1 MNEIITVNFD
11 TQTVSA
17 RELHKI
23 VGSTERFANWFER
36 QLQFGFIENEDFTG
50 CKKFNALANQE
61 LQDYEMSVD
70 MAKHICM
77 VQRNERAR
85 EVRQYL
91 IDLEKAWNTPEQIFA
106 RALKLADQ
114 TIASLNSKVLELQP
128 KADFFDCVADSKSAF
143 SMNEVA
149 KVLDYK
155 GIGRNK
161 LFEFLREQGILDRYN
176 VPYQRYV
183 DNGWFRVIEQKYVK
197 DGEPVVT
204 TKTLVYQK
212 GVDAIR
218 RKLQVAYGEA

>member
-36 QLQFGFIENEDFTG
+36 QLQFGFAENEDFTG
-50 CKKFNALANQE
+50 CKKFNTLANQE
-61 LQDYEMSVD
+61 LQDYEMTVD

-77 VQRNERAR
+77 VQRNEKAK

-91 IDLEKAWNTPEQIFA
+91 IDLEKAWNTPEQIMS
-106 RALKLADQ
+106 RALKMADQ
-114 TIASLNSKVLELQP
+114 TIASLKTKVLEMQP

-155 GIGRNK
+155 GVGRNK

-183 DNGWFRVIEQKYVK
+183 DNGWFRVIEQKYMK
-197 DGEPVVT
+197 DGEPIVT

-218 RKLQVAYGEA
+218 KRLEKGENNL